1 MSRIH
6 RAPRLRRAGVHRV
19 SEHLERE
26 RIGED
31 QTGDLASGSPMPP
44 AAPPA
49 APAPEPHRRGAPG
62 TSAAG
67 QALCRDTR
75 RHFGGH
81 AMLAERPTSVWNDN
95 VPTTDHPQLSGGVEV
110 DVAVVGGGI
119 AGVTTALLLKLS
131 GKRVALL
138 EARRV
143 GRQVTGHSNAKI
155 TSLHGLIYADLTA
168 RLGQEAAGLYGD
180 AHETAIRRIAEW
192 VEEREIECGFEWRPA
207 YTFTQRPDRVAEIEA
222 EYEAAIQLGLPAS
235 LQREIGLPY
244 PVQAAIRFDDQAQ
257 FNPTAY
263 VRDLAA
269 SVPGDQSFLFE
280 RTRALEI
287 EEGAPCTITTGS
299 GMVRAEDVVLA
310 TNLPVTTEGDFH
322 EKASPRAHLV
332 VAARIEPERAPG
344 GMYLSIDPPTHS
356 VRTAASDDG
365 RILIVVGES
374 FAPGHVRDTAAM
386 YRELRAFVRDRFG
399 VSEFVAEWANMDYD
413 SQDRLPF
420 IGRASSDHEHLWV
433 ATGFCSWGITG
444 GTVAGMVLA
453 DALSGRDNPWA
464 ALFDAARAPGEAPN
478 RGQPRMR
485 EEEMPAPRQGS
496 FDQLQNGEAAV
507 FQNGDEEPVAAY
519 RDDRGE
525 LHLVSAKCTHLGC
538 QVQWNNGDRTWDCH
552 CHGSTFEPDGSVIH
566 GPAVRHLG
574 PVSAD

>member
-1 MSRIH
+1 
-6 RAPRLRRAGVHRV
+6 
-19 SEHLERE
+19 
-26 RIGED
+26 
-31 QTGDLASGSPMPP
+31 
-44 AAPPA
+44 
-49 APAPEPHRRGAPG
+49 
-62 TSAAG
+62 
-67 QALCRDTR
+67 
-75 RHFGGH
+75 
-81 AMLAERPTSVWNDN
+81 MLATRPTSVWNDN
-95 VPTTDHPQLSGGVEV
+95 VPITDYPQLSGEVEV

-155 TSLHGLIYADLTA
+155 TSLHCLIYADLMA
-168 RLGQEAAGLYGD
+168 RLGEEAARLYGE
-180 AHETAIRRIAEW
+180 AHEAAIRRIAEW
-192 VEEREIECGFEWRPA
+192 VEQREIDCGFERRPA

-222 EYEAAIQLGLPAS
+222 EYEAAIQLGLPTS
-235 LQREIGLPY
+235 LQRDIGLPY
-244 PVQAAIRFDDQAQ
+244 PVQAAICFDDQAQ

-263 VRDLAA
+263 IRDLAA
-269 SVPGDQSFLFE
+269 SVQGDQSFVFE

-287 EEGAPCTITTGS
+287 EVGEPYTVTAES
-299 GMVRAEDVVLA
+299 GVVRAQHVVLA
-310 TNLPVTTEGDFH
+310 TNLPVTTEGEFH

-356 VRTAASDDG
+356 VRTAASDHG

-386 YRELRAFVRDRFG
+386 YRDLRAFVRDRFG
-399 VSEFVAEWANMDYD
+399 VSDFIAHWANMDYD

-420 IGRASSDHEHLWV
+420 IGRAAPDQERLWV

-464 ALFDAARAPGEAPN
+464 SMFDATRTPGEAEN

-485 EEEMPAPRQGS
+485 EEEMPEPRQGS
-496 FDQLQNGEAAV
+496 FEELSNGEAAV
-507 FQNGDEEPVAAY
+507 FQNGEDEEPVAAY
-519 RDDRGE
+519 RSDRGE

-538 QVQWNNGDRTWDCH
+538 QVQWNNGNRTWDCH

-566 GPAVRHLG
+566 GPAVRSLERR
-574 PVSAD
+574 SAE

>member
-1 MSRIH
+1 M
-6 RAPRLRRAGVHRV
+6 L
-19 SEHLERE
+19 
-26 RIGED
+26 
-31 QTGDLASGSPMPP
+31 
-44 AAPPA
+44 
-49 APAPEPHRRGAPG
+49 PG
-62 TSAAG
+62 
-67 QALCRDTR
+67 
-75 RHFGGH
+75 
-81 AMLAERPTSVWNDN
+81 RPSSVWNDN
-95 VPTTDHPQLSGGVEV
+95 VPITDHPQLSGDVEV

-119 AGVTTALLLKLS
+119 AGVTTALLLKLA

-155 TSLHGLIYADLTA
+155 TSLHSLIYADLTA
-168 RLGQEAAGLYGD
+168 RLGQKAAGLYGE
-180 AHETAIRRIAEW
+180 AHQAAIRRIAEW
-192 VEEREIECGFEWRPA
+192 VEQREIECGFERRPA

-222 EYEAAIQLGLPAS
+222 EYKAAIELGLPAS

-263 VRDLAA
+263 VCDLAA
-269 SVPGDQSFLFE
+269 SVPGDQSFIFE

-287 EEGAPCTITTGS
+287 EEGDPCTVAAES
-299 GMVRAEDVVLA
+299 GTVHAQDVVLA

-332 VAARIEPERAPG
+332 VAGRIQPERAPG

-356 VRTAASDDG
+356 VRTATSDGG

-399 VSEFVAEWANMDYD
+399 VSDFVAEWANMDYD

-420 IGRASSDHEHLWV
+420 IGRASPDHEHLWV

-453 DALSGRDNPWA
+453 DAFTGRENPWA
-464 ALFDAARAPGEAPN
+464 GLFDATRAPGEAQN

-485 EEEMPAPRQGS
+485 EDEMPEPRQGS
-496 FDQLQNGEAAV
+496 SDQLRNGEAAV
-507 FQNGDEEPVAAY
+507 FHNGEEPVAAY
-519 RDDRGE
+519 RDDGGE
-525 LHLVSAKCTHLGC
+525 LHLASATCTHLGC
-538 QVQWNNGDRTWDCH
+538 QVQWNNGNRTWDCH
-552 CHGSTFEPDGSVIH
+552 CHGSTYEPDGTVIH
-566 GPAVRHLG
+566 GPAVRNLA
-574 PVSAD
+574 PISTD